1 MLRVGGGARK
11 DAAGLND
18 LSPFGTP
25 KDIIQKT
32 SFADGA
38 VKQGDAVKN
47 GETAK
52 KRIYAKGK
60 YFAPD

>member
-1 MLRVGGGARK
+1 MRKNGCARK
-11 DAAGLND
+11 DASGLND

-25 KDIIQKT
+25 KDIIRQT
-32 SFADGA
+32 TFADGE
-38 VKQGDAVKN
+38 VKKGDAAKN

>member
-1 MLRVGGGARK
+1 MLRVGGGARTAK
-11 DAAGLND
+11 GLKD

-25 KDIIQKT
+25 KDVVQQT
-32 SFADGA
+32 TFADGA

-47 GETAK
+47 GETVK

>member
-1 MLRVGGGARK
+1 MR
-11 DAAGLND
+11 
-18 LSPFGTP
+18 
-25 KDIIQKT
+25 KT
-32 SFADGA
+32 SFADGD
-38 VKQGDAVKN
+38 VKQGDAAKN